1 MRLTIWG
8 LAGKFRVV
16 AARPGGMSSLSKTA
30 NSFLMMV
37 WTCLVFFSSPETLG
51 HVVEQSC

>member
-16 AARPGGMSSLSKTA
+16 AACPGGMPSLSKTA
-30 NSFLMMV
+30 NSFFMMV
-37 WTCLVFFSSPETLG
+37 WTWYFFFSPETLG